1 MGFLDFLKKLAKKEE
16 REIKTEKI
24 EFNNIDKWILTK
36 EKEIEKDNQKVLD
49 LIKDEIDKIVNNL
62 DEKISV
68 LENVDVDKIK
78 FEDKVKF
85 IVKENLE
92 KYIKYVEKFEDDL
105 EKLEKNNV
113 IKLVNNINNLFSNF
127 QKKSSLNFQKAT
139 ILIGKELGAI
149 RQSIGAFLTNIKKII
164 NKNKD
169 FFDKIR
175 IFDSIKEKVAEK
187 KKIEKLRVNINKNIE
202 ECNNKIE
209 SLEKEIKGIEK
220 NIENIKKTKSYI
232 EKNKKKDEIENI
244 KEKFAKEIY
253 KLREIINFKSLTNFY
268 HSFEKEMN
276 IIKDYKKNFRG
287 AFENNNGKEI
297 IQLLNESKLIN
308 DNLKNKIN
316 EILEIKQEIDN
327 FVLEKD
333 EIEELLE
340 KIKKKKIEIENLN
353 IVKTKEKKKDEKFN
367 KNIIKITDFIKEDL
381 NGFNVEI
388 ND

>member
-68 LENVDVDKIK
+68 LENVDVDKVK

-113 IKLVNNINNLFSNF
+113 IKLVNNINDLFSNF

-308 DNLKNKIN
+308 DSLKNKIN